1 MIFFIRIL
9 ATMYIEEFGGQLLCL
24 FMKCELLKAMMI
36 FFPAYNVTRI
46 LTIKAADFNYYAM
59 NAV

>member
-1 MIFFIRIL
+1 MIFFIRLL
-9 ATMYIEEFGGQLLCL
+9 ATVYIEEFGGQLLCL

-36 FFPAYNVTRI
+36 FFPAHNVTRI